1 MSRTESPEIVRAM
14 IASSARHGSIA
25 RPAMTTQLPSSIRDL
40 RQSWPRPSTPR
51 AIVVIGAGSIVR
63 DAHLP
68 VYQRLGFP
76 VAGIFDVNREGKCA
90 SARRRSAIPRVFDSI
105 DEAASMRDA
114 IFDVAIPPENI
125 ASVLE
130 RLPTGAA
137 VLIQKPMGRDLVD
150 ARRIVA
156 ICRERKLRAA
166 VNFQLRF
173 APNMLA
179 IKDALDR
186 GVFGDILDVEVR
198 INLHTPWNYWAF
210 LKGVPRLE
218 VLMHS
223 IHYLDLI
230 RSLIGEPRGVY
241 CKGVRHPEMPDYA
254 DTRTS
259 IVLDYGDTI
268 RCSLTMNHAHTFGGR
283 YGMSQLKIE
292 GTRGAAIAKM
302 GVNLNYPAGEP
313 DTLEIA
319 TEDAKGWSEIA
330 LRGSWFLE
338 AFEGPMSN
346 LQRFVAGED
355 SKLISTVEDALRTMA
370 VVEACYES
378 SAHGATPIPSTR

>member
-1 MSRTESPEIVRAM
+1 
-14 IASSARHGSIA
+14 
-25 RPAMTTQLPSSIRDL
+25 MTTQLPASIRDL
-40 RQSWPRPSTPR
+40 GQSWPRPSAPR
-51 AIVVIGAGSIVR
+51 PIVVIGAGSIVR

-68 VYQRLGFP
+68 VYKRLGFA
-76 VAGIFDVNREGKCA
+76 VAGIFDVNSKA
-90 SARRRSAIPRVFDSI
+90 SHERAAAFAIPRVFESI
-105 DEAASMRDA
+105 DEAASMRDVV
-114 IFDVAIPPENI
+114 FDVAIPPQNI

-130 RLPTGAA
+130 RLPSGAA
-137 VLIQKPMGRDLVD
+137 VLIQKPMGRDLDD

-156 ICRERKLRAA
+156 ICRERRLSAA

-179 IKDALDR
+179 VRDALER
-186 GVFGDILDVEVR
+186 GVFGEVLDVEVR

-241 CKGVRHPEMPDYA
+241 CKGVRHPAMPDYS

-268 RCSLTMNHAHTFGGR
+268 RCSLTMNHAHTFGGQHE
-283 YGMSQLKIE
+283 MSQLKLE
-292 GTRGAAIAKM
+292 GRRGAAIAKM

-319 TEDAKGWSEIA
+319 SEDSKGWSEIA

-355 SKLISTVEDALRTMA
+355 PKLVSSVEDAIRTMA
-370 VVEACYES
+370 LVEACYES
-378 SAHGATPIPSTR
+378 SARGATPIPSID

>member
-1 MSRTESPEIVRAM
+1 MSRTDSPEIVRAM

-25 RPAMTTQLPSSIRDL
+25 RPAMTTQLPSSISDL
-40 RQSWPRPSTPR
+40 RQSWPRPSAPR
-51 AIVVIGAGSIVR
+51 PIVVIGAGSIVR

-76 VAGIFDVNREGKCA
+76 VAGIFDMNPKA
-90 SARRRSAIPRVFDSI
+90 SAERAAAFAIPRVFESI

-114 IFDVAIPPENI
+114 VFDVAIPPQNI
-125 ASVLE
+125 AGALE
-130 RLPTGAA
+130 RLPSGAA
-137 VLIQKPMGRDLVD
+137 VLIQKPLGRDLAD
-150 ARRIVA
+150 ARSIVA

-179 IKDALDR
+179 LKDALDR
-186 GVFGDILDVEVR
+186 GVFGDVLDVEVR

-210 LKGVPRLE
+210 LKGAPRLE

-241 CKGVRHPEMPDYA
+241 CKGVRHPAMPDFS

-259 IVLDYGDTI
+259 IVLDYGDAL

-292 GTRGAAIAKM
+292 GTRAAAIARM
-302 GVNLNYPAGEP
+302 GVNLNYPAGEL
-313 DTLEIA
+313 DTLEFA
-319 TEDAKGWSEIA
+319 TEDSQGWSDVP

-346 LQRFVAGED
+346 LQRFTAGED
-355 SKLISTVEDALRTMA
+355 SKLVSSVEDALRTMA

-378 SAHGATPIPSTR
+378 SAHGATPIPSTV

>member
-1 MSRTESPEIVRAM
+1 M
-14 IASSARHGSIA
+14 IASSAPHGSIA
-25 RPAMTTQLPSSIRDL
+25 RPAMTTQLPASIRDL
-40 RQSWPRPSTPR
+40 RQSWPRPSAPKP
-51 AIVVIGAGSIVR
+51 IIVIGAGSIVR

-68 VYQRLGFP
+68 VYKRLGFP
-76 VAGIFDVNREGKCA
+76 VAGIFDVNPKA
-90 SARRRSAIPRVFDSI
+90 SAESAAAFAIPRVFESI
-105 DEAASMRDA
+105 DLAATMRDV

-125 ASVLE
+125 SNVLE
-130 RLPTGAA
+130 RLPSGAA
-137 VLIQKPMGRDLVD
+137 VLIQKPLGRDLAD
-150 ARRIVA
+150 ARRIVS

-179 IKDALDR
+179 VREALER
-186 GVFGDILDVEVR
+186 GVFGDVLDVEVR

-241 CKGVRHPEMPDYA
+241 CKGVRHPVMPDYS

-259 IVLDYGDTI
+259 IVLDYGDTL

-319 TEDAKGWSEIA
+319 TEDSNGWGAIA

-355 SKLISTVEDALRTMA
+355 SNLISSVDDALRTMA

-378 SAHGATPIPSTR
+378 SAHGATPIPSVR

>member
-1 MSRTESPEIVRAM
+1 M
-14 IASSARHGSIA
+14 
-25 RPAMTTQLPSSIRDL
+25 
-40 RQSWPRPSTPR
+40 
-51 AIVVIGAGSIVR
+51 IGAGSIVR

-68 VYQRLGFP
+68 VYQRLGFQ
-76 VAGIFDVNREGKCA
+76 VAGIFDMNSKA
-90 SARRRSAIPRVFDSI
+90 SAERAAAFAIPRVFESI
-105 DEAASMRDA
+105 DDAASMREVV
-114 IFDVAIPPENI
+114 FDVAIPPENI

-130 RLPTGAA
+130 RLPAGAA
-137 VLIQKPMGRDLVD
+137 LLIQKPMGRDLVD

-156 ICRERKLRAA
+156 ICRERKLCAA

-179 IKDALDR
+179 IKDAFER
-186 GVFGDILDVEVR
+186 GVFGDLLDVEVR
-198 INLHTPWNYWAF
+198 INLRTPWNYWAF

-230 RSLIGEPRGVY
+230 RSLMGEPRGVY
-241 CKGVRHPEMPDYA
+241 CKGVRHPAMPDYS

-283 YGMSQLKIE
+283 YSMSQLKIE
-292 GTRGAAIAKM
+292 GMRGAAIAKM

-313 DTLEIA
+313 DTLEIE
-319 TEDAKGWSEIA
+319 TGDSNGWRAIA

-346 LQRFVAGED
+346 LQRFIAGED
-355 SKLISTVEDALRTMA
+355 SKLVSGVEDALRTMA

-378 SAHGATPIPSTR
+378 SARGATPIPSY

>member
-1 MSRTESPEIVRAM
+1 
-14 IASSARHGSIA
+14 
-25 RPAMTTQLPSSIRDL
+25 MTTQLPASIRDL
-40 RQSWPRPSTPR
+40 RQSWPRPSASRP
-51 AIVVIGAGSIVR
+51 IVVIGAGSIVR

-68 VYQRLGFP
+68 VYKRLGYP
-76 VAGIFDVNREGKCA
+76 VAGIFDVNPKA
-90 SARRRSAIPRVFDSI
+90 SAERAAAFAIPRVFESI
-105 DEAASMRDA
+105 DEAVSMRDV

-130 RLPTGAA
+130 RLPAGAA
-137 VLIQKPMGRDLVD
+137 VLIQKPLGRDFAD
-150 ARRIVA
+150 ARRIVS
-156 ICRERKLRAA
+156 ICNERKLRAA

-179 IKDALDR
+179 IKDALGR
-186 GVFGDILDVEVR
+186 GFFRNVLDVEVR

-230 RSLIGEPRGVY
+230 RSLIGEPRGLY
-241 CKGVRHPEMPDYA
+241 CKGVRHPAMPDYS

-268 RCSLTMNHAHTFGGR
+268 RCSLTMNHAHTFDGR

-292 GTRGAAIAKM
+292 GTGGAAIAKM
-302 GVNLNYPAGEP
+302 GVNLNYPEGEP

-319 TEDAKGWSEIA
+319 TEDSNGWEAIA

-355 SKLISTVEDALRTMA
+355 SNLVSSVDDALRTMA

-378 SAHGATPIPSTR
+378 SAHGATPIPSVR

>member
-1 MSRTESPEIVRAM
+1 
-14 IASSARHGSIA
+14 
-25 RPAMTTQLPSSIRDL
+25 MTTQLPASIRDL

-51 AIVVIGAGSIVR
+51 PIVVIGAGSIVR

-68 VYQRLGFP
+68 VYKRLDFP
-76 VAGIFDVNREGKCA
+76 VAGIFDVNAKA
-90 SARRRSAIPRVFDSI
+90 SHERAAAFAIPRVFESL
-105 DEAASMRDA
+105 DEAVSIRDVV
-114 IFDVAIPPENI
+114 FDVAIPPQNI
-125 ASVLE
+125 AEVLE
-130 RLPTGAA
+130 RLPPGAA
-137 VLIQKPMGRDLVD
+137 VLIQKPMGRDLAD
-150 ARRIVA
+150 AHRIVA

-179 IKDALDR
+179 VKDALDR
-186 GVFGDILDVEVR
+186 GIFGDVLDVEVR

-210 LKGVPRLE
+210 LKGAPRLE

-241 CKGVRHPEMPDYA
+241 CKGVRHPGMHDYS

-283 YGMSQLKIE
+283 YGMSQLKLE

-302 GVNLNYPAGEP
+302 GVNLNYPEGEP
-313 DTLEIA
+313 DTLEFA
-319 TEDAKGWSEIA
+319 TEDSKGWSDFP

-346 LQRFVAGED
+346 LQRFASGED
-355 SKLISTVEDALRTMA
+355 SKLVSGVEDAIRTMA

-378 SAHGATPIPSTR
+378 SAHGATPIPSTD

>member
-1 MSRTESPEIVRAM
+1 
-14 IASSARHGSIA
+14 
-25 RPAMTTQLPSSIRDL
+25 
-40 RQSWPRPSTPR
+40 
-51 AIVVIGAGSIVR
+51 VIGAGSIVR

-68 VYQRLGFP
+68 VYKRLGFA
-76 VAGIFDVNREGKCA
+76 VAGIFDVNSKA
-90 SARRRSAIPRVFDSI
+90 SHERAAAFALPRVFESI
-105 DEAASMRDA
+105 DEAASMRDVV
-114 IFDVAIPPENI
+114 FDVAIPPQNI

-130 RLPTGAA
+130 RLPFGAA
-137 VLIQKPMGRDLVD
+137 VLIQKPMGRDLDD

-156 ICRERKLRAA
+156 ICRERRLSAA

-179 IKDALDR
+179 VRDALER
-186 GVFGDILDVEVR
+186 GVFGEVLDVEVR

-241 CKGVRHPEMPDYA
+241 CKGVRHPAMPDYS

-268 RCSLTMNHAHTFGGR
+268 RCSLTMNHAHTFGGKHET
-283 YGMSQLKIE
+283 SQLKIE

-319 TEDAKGWSEIA
+319 SEDSKGWSEIA

-355 SKLISTVEDALRTMA
+355 SKLVSSVEDAIRTMA
-370 VVEACYES
+370 LVEACYES
-378 SAHGATPIPSTR
+378 SARGATPIPSIE

>member
-1 MSRTESPEIVRAM
+1 
-14 IASSARHGSIA
+14 
-25 RPAMTTQLPSSIRDL
+25 MTTQLPPSLRDL
-40 RQSWPRPSTPR
+40 RQSWPRPSAPKP
-51 AIVVIGAGSIVR
+51 IVVIGAGSIVR

-68 VYQRLGFP
+68 VYKRLGFP
-76 VAGIFDVNREGKCA
+76 VAGIFDVNLDA
-90 SARRRSAIPRVFDSI
+90 SGERATTFAIARVFESLE
-105 DEAASMRDA
+105 EAASMPDV

-125 ASVLE
+125 AGVLE
-130 RLPTGAA
+130 RLPVGAA
-137 VLIQKPMGRDLVD
+137 VLIQKPMGRDLAD
-150 ARRIVA
+150 ARQIVA
-156 ICRERKLRAA
+156 ICSERRLRAA

-179 IKDALDR
+179 VKDALER
-186 GVFGDILDVEVR
+186 GVFGDVLDVEVR

-230 RSLIGEPRGVY
+230 RSMIGEPRGLY
-241 CKGVRHPEMPDYA
+241 CKGVRHPGMTDYA

-268 RCSLTMNHAHTFGGR
+268 RCSLTMNHAHAFGGR

-319 TEDAKGWSEIA
+319 SEDAKGWSEIA

-355 SKLISTVEDALRTMA
+355 SKLVSGVDDALRTMA
-370 VVEACYES
+370 VVETCYES
-378 SAHGATPIPSTR
+378 SARGATPIPSTD

>member
-1 MSRTESPEIVRAM
+1 M

-25 RPAMTTQLPSSIRDL
+25 RPTFAMTTQLPASIRVL
-40 RQSWPRPSTPR
+40 GQSWPRPSAPR
-51 AIVVIGAGSIVR
+51 PIVVIGAASIVR

-68 VYQRLGFP
+68 VYKRLGFA
-76 VAGIFDVNREGKCA
+76 VAGIFDVNSKA
-90 SARRRSAIPRVFDSI
+90 SHER
-105 DEAASMRDA
+105 AAA
-114 IFDVAIPPENI
+114 FAIPPQNI

-130 RLPTGAA
+130 RLPFGAA
-137 VLIQKPMGRDLVD
+137 VLIQKPMGRDLDD

-156 ICRERKLRAA
+156 ICRERRLSAA

-179 IKDALDR
+179 VRDALER
-186 GVFGDILDVEVR
+186 GVFGEVLDIEVR

-241 CKGVRHPEMPDYA
+241 CKGVRHPAMPDYS

-268 RCSLTMNHAHTFGGR
+268 RCSLTMNHAHTFGGQHE
-283 YGMSQLKIE
+283 MSQLKLE
-292 GTRGAAIAKM
+292 GRRGAAIAKM

-319 TEDAKGWSEIA
+319 SEDSKGWSEIA

-355 SKLISTVEDALRTMA
+355 PKLVSGVEDAIRTMA
-370 VVEACYES
+370 LVEACYES
-378 SAHGATPIPSTR
+378 SARGATPIPSID

>member
-1 MSRTESPEIVRAM
+1 M
-14 IASSARHGSIA
+14 
-25 RPAMTTQLPSSIRDL
+25 
-40 RQSWPRPSTPR
+40 
-51 AIVVIGAGSIVR
+51 IGAGSIVR

-76 VAGIFDVNREGKCA
+76 VAGIFDMNRKA
-90 SARRRSAIPRVFDSI
+90 SAERAAAFAIPRVFESI
-105 DEAASMRDA
+105 EEAASMRDV
-114 IFDVAIPPENI
+114 IFDIAIPPENI
-125 ASVLE
+125 AGVLE
-130 RLPTGAA
+130 RLPQGAA
-137 VLIQKPMGRDLVD
+137 VLIQKPMGRDLDD

-156 ICRERKLRAA
+156 ICRDRKLRAA

-186 GVFGDILDVEVR
+186 GVFGEVLDVEVR

-218 VLMHS
+218 VLIHS

-241 CKGVRHPEMPDYA
+241 CKGVRHPAMPDYS

-292 GTRGAAIAKM
+292 GMRGAAIAKM

-319 TEDAKGWSEIA
+319 TEETNGWSAIA

-355 SKLISTVEDALRTMA
+355 SKLVSGVEDALRTMA

-378 SAHGATPIPSTR
+378 SARGATPIPSS

>member
-1 MSRTESPEIVRAM
+1 
-14 IASSARHGSIA
+14 
-25 RPAMTTQLPSSIRDL
+25 MTTQLPSSIRDL
-40 RQSWPRPSTPR
+40 TQSWPRPSAVRP
-51 AIVVIGAGSIVR
+51 IVVIGAGSIVR

-68 VYQRLGFP
+68 VYKRLGFP
-76 VAGIFDVNREGKCA
+76 VAGIFDMNAKASRERA
-90 SARRRSAIPRVFDSI
+90 AAFAIPRVFESI
-105 DEAASMRDA
+105 DEAASIRDV
-114 IFDVAIPPENI
+114 IFDVAIPPQNI
-125 ASVLE
+125 ADVLE
-130 RLPTGAA
+130 RLPSGAA
-137 VLIQKPMGRDLVD
+137 VLIQKPLGRDLTD

-156 ICRERKLRAA
+156 ICRERKFRAA

-179 IKDALDR
+179 VKDALDR
-186 GVFGDILDVEVR
+186 GIFGDLLDVEVR

-230 RSLIGEPRGVY
+230 RLLIGEPRGVY
-241 CKGVRHPEMPDYA
+241 CKGVRHPGMHDYS

-259 IVLDYGDTI
+259 IVLDYGDAI

-283 YGMSQLKIE
+283 YGMSQLKLE

-313 DTLEIA
+313 DTLELA
-319 TEDAKGWSEIA
+319 TEDSNGWSEVP

-346 LQRFVAGED
+346 LQRFAAGED
-355 SKLISTVEDALRTMA
+355 SKLVSGVEEAVRTMA

-378 SAHGATPIPSTR
+378 SAHGATPIPRLHS

>member
-1 MSRTESPEIVRAM
+1 
-14 IASSARHGSIA
+14 
-25 RPAMTTQLPSSIRDL
+25 MTTQLPASIRDL
-40 RQSWPRPSTPR
+40 RQSWPRPSASRP
-51 AIVVIGAGSIVR
+51 IVVIGAGSIVR

-68 VYQRLGFP
+68 VYKRLGFP
-76 VAGIFDVNREGKCA
+76 VAGIFDVNPKA
-90 SARRRSAIPRVFDSI
+90 SAERAAAFAIPRVFESI
-105 DEAASMRDA
+105 DEAASMRDVV
-114 IFDVAIPPENI
+114 FDVAIPPENI

-130 RLPTGAA
+130 RLPSGAA
-137 VLIQKPMGRDLVD
+137 VLIQKPLGRDLAD
-150 ARRIVA
+150 ARRIVS
-156 ICRERKLRAA
+156 ICNERKLRAA

-179 IKDALDR
+179 IKDALGR
-186 GVFGDILDVEVR
+186 GFFGDVLDVEVR
-198 INLHTPWNYWAF
+198 LNLHTPWNYWAF

-241 CKGVRHPEMPDYA
+241 CKGVRHPAMPDYS

-292 GTRGAAIAKM
+292 GTGGAAIAKM
-302 GVNLNYPAGEP
+302 GVNLNYPEGEP

-319 TEDAKGWSEIA
+319 TGDSNGWEAIA

-355 SKLISTVEDALRTMA
+355 SKLVSSVDDALRTMA

-378 SAHGATPIPSTR
+378 SAHGATPIPSVR

>member
-1 MSRTESPEIVRAM
+1 
-14 IASSARHGSIA
+14 
-25 RPAMTTQLPSSIRDL
+25 MTTQLPASIRDL
-40 RQSWPRPSTPR
+40 SQSWPRPSAPR
-51 AIVVIGAGSIVR
+51 PIVVIGAGSIVR

-76 VAGIFDVNREGKCA
+76 VAGIFDVNPKA
-90 SARRRSAIPRVFDSI
+90 SAERAAAFAIPRVFESI
-105 DEAASMRDA
+105 DEAASMGDVV
-114 IFDVAIPPENI
+114 FDVAIPPNNI

-130 RLPTGAA
+130 RLPQGAA
-137 VLIQKPMGRDLVD
+137 VLIQKPMGRDLTD
-150 ARRIVA
+150 ARRIVET
-156 ICRERKLRAA
+156 CRERKLRAA

-179 IKDALDR
+179 VKDALER
-186 GVFGDILDVEVR
+186 GVFGDLLDVEVR

-241 CKGVRHPEMPDYA
+241 CKAVRHPAMPDYS

-283 YGMSQLKIE
+283 YGMSQVKIE
-292 GTRGAAIAKM
+292 GMRGAAIAKM

-319 TEDAKGWSEIA
+319 TEDSNGWSAIA

-355 SKLISTVEDALRTMA
+355 LKLVSGVEDALRTMA

-378 SAHGATPIPSTR
+378 SARGATPIPSA